1 MSQANT
7 RDWEADLHRLVECY
21 PTHKALA
28 DEMGV
33 GVGAIRH
40 MLKQPESVG
49 EDLRQK
55 VREHREAVRLE
66 RVRSAE
72 RALLVRQVLVQ
83 LENAETMC
91 DVRETIRRTREYLD
105 SRSNPLC
112 DL

>member
-1 MSQANT
+1 
-7 RDWEADLHRLVECY
+7 
-21 PTHKALA
+21 
-28 DEMGV
+28 MGV
-33 GVGAIRH
+33 GVGAIRD
-40 MLKQPESVG
+40 MLQQPEGVG
-49 EDLRQK
+49 EDLRQE